1 MEFGIPREVRV
12 HEKRVGLTPA
22 GVAALTGA
30 GHTVYLE
37 HNAGADAGFRDEHY
51 EQVGAN
57 IVFTPIEAY
66 GRAQVVIKVARPMR
80 QEFKLFRHGQAILSF
95 FHLTVAS
102 PNLYQALSEREI
114 TAIAYEVMQEPDGM
128 LPILVPMSEV
138 AGQLAPI
145 MAGQILTNPRGGRG
159 ILLGGLPGVARSVV
173 IIVGAGTLGR
183 AAARGFVGLGAQVI
197 VLDDDVR
204 KLRLVDQMFNGTV
217 STMIAN
223 AYNLRRV
230 TSFADVVIGAVH
242 KPGRRSPVIIT
253 REMVRAMKK
262 GALIMDFAI
271 DLGGC
276 VETSRLTL
284 LDDPTFEVDGVIHFC
299 VPNLPA
305 AAARTSSHALTN
317 AIQPYLLRMAECGM
331 ECALGEMP
339 ALYNGVKLYR
349 GKIASRRLA
358 MALGR
363 DLEIDMA
370 AVVDPIP

>member
-22 GVAALTGA
+22 GVAALTQG
-30 GHTVYLE
+30 GHKVYIE

-51 EQVGAN
+51 EGVGAQ
-57 IVFTPIEAY
+57 IVYSPSEAY
-66 GRAQVVIKVARPMR
+66 GRAQVVVKVARPMR
-80 QEFKLFRHGQAILSF
+80 HEFRLFGQGQAIFSF

-102 PNLYQALSEREI
+102 PNLYQALAEREV
-114 TAIAYEVMQEPDGM
+114 TAIAYEVMEEPDGM

-145 MAGQILTNPRGGRG
+145 MAGQYLTNPRGGRG
-159 ILLGGLPGVARSVV
+159 ILLGGLAGVPRSII

-183 AAARGFVGLGAQVI
+183 TAARGFVGLGAQVLM
-197 VLDDDVR
+197 LDDDAR

-223 AYNLRRV
+223 DYNLRRV
-230 TSFADVVIGAVH
+230 TRFADVVIGAVH
-242 KPGRRSPVIIT
+242 RPGRRSPVIIT
-253 REMVRAMKK
+253 RDMVSQMKK

-317 AIQPYLLRMAECGM
+317 AIQPYLVRMAECGL

-339 ALYNGVKLYR
+339 ALFNGVKLYR

-358 MALGR
+358 RALGR
-363 DLEIDMA
+363 EIEIDMA
-370 AVVDPIP
+370 GVVEQPA